1 MVTRTLILGLAALAL
16 SACSARPQNNAT
28 ETKPVTNNKAAEP
41 VNKTEPA
48 KTPDNTAGGVSKKDY
63 ELSVSTST
71 EAKVGGALVTT
82 IRLTPAA
89 GLHVNQE
96 YPHKITLAALPAGV
110 ECAKTELKKEDA
122 KKFTE
127 DSAEF
132 EISCTTKES
141 GPKEF
146 QAEYRLSVC
155 TDNYC
160 ATPKEK
166 LAWKFDVK

>member
-1 MVTRTLILGLAALAL
+1 MATHTLVIGLAALAL

-28 ETKPVTNNKAAEP
+28 ETKPIPTKTAEP
-41 VNKTEPA
+41 SNKTDPA
-48 KTPDNTAGGVSKKDY
+48 KTPEPAGGVSKKDY
-63 ELSVSTST
+63 ELSVSTSAD
-71 EAKVGGALVTT
+71 AKIGGALVTT
-82 IRLTPAA
+82 IILTPAA

-110 ECAKTELKKEDA
+110 ECAKTEFKKEDA
-122 KKFTE
+122 KKFTDE
-127 DSAEF
+127 SAEF
-132 EISCTTKES
+132 EVSCTAKDG

-146 QAEYRLSVC
+146 QGEYRLSVC